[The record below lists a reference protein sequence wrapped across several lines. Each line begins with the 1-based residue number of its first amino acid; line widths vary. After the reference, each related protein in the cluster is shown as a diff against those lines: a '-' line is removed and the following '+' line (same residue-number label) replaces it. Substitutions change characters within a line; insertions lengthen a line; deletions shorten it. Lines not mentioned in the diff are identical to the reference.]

1 MLLLNSTREDDIVA
15 SYKHKKWKEIYLK
28 DANGNIKEI
37 SELASTNIYAKN
49 VLNLK
54 EDINGL
60 LMIVPILTE
69 KHEENVLSIKEAVKE
84 FNKNNIKEKQIL

>member
-15 SYKHKKWKEIYLK
+15 SYKHKKGKEIYLK

>member
-15 SYKHKKWKEIYLK
+15 SYKHKKGEEIYLK

-60 LMIVPILTE
+60 LVIVPILTE

-84 FNKNNIKEKQIL
+84 FNKINIKEKQIL